1 MYWSISGIG
10 LTTKSQL
17 SKISINSP
25 SWRVS
30 RCNDNF
36 KISLWGSIVG
46 YFFRAIII
54 IILDIPWISIVW
66 SKILVLLVSA
76 FYHAEIQ
83 IPSLCDKTQS
93 CIFLRPSFHEVQH
106 HALKVDTHSNYSII
120 LGIWDKVFNT
130 AKPGSK
136 QVKCFIEVEGE
147 KKGTLIR
154 PLVKPFLNI

>member
-46 YFFRAIII
+46 YFFRAIIN
-54 IILDIPWISIVW
+54 IILDLPWISIGC
-66 SKILVLLVSA
+66 SEIQVLLVSA
-76 FYHAEIQ
+76 FYHSEIQ
-83 IPSLCDKTQS
+83 IPSLYDKTLS
-93 CIFLRPSFHEVQH
+93 CIFLRPSFHGVQH
-106 HALKVDTHSNYSII
+106 HAVKVGIHSNYTTI
-120 LGIWDKVFNT
+120 LSIWDKIFNT
-130 AKPGSK
+130 AKLSGK
-136 QVKCFIEVEGE
+136 QAKCLL
-147 KKGTLIR
+147 K
-154 PLVKPFLNI
+154 